1 MGVITEKVEFVQ
13 RPEGDMRAVQENI
26 FKKRKRISKKVII
39 IINALRPD
47 HT

>member
-1 MGVITEKVEFVQ
+1 MEVITEKMVFVQ
-13 RPEGDMRAVQENI
+13 RPEGDMRAVQANI

-39 IINALRPD
+39 IKNVLRPD